1 MTVVVVSGGFDP
13 VHCGHLDL
21 FEQARKLGD
30 YLLVIVNRDEFL
42 IRKKGYA
49 FMPLADR
56 RRIIRELSIVNE
68 VVASIDVDDTVCAT
82 LRMLCAV
89 PSMRPNVFAN
99 GGDRASHDSPERPV
113 CEELGIRM
121 VDGLGPKVRSSS
133 TLVANI
139 KETQR
144 GRAELA
150 S

>member
-13 VHCGHLDL
+13 LHVGHLAY
-21 FEQARKLGD
+21 FEEARKLGD

-49 FMPLADR
+49 FMPLEDR
-56 RRIIRELSIVNE
+56 RRILRELRGVDE
-68 VVASIDVDDTVCAT
+68 VVASIDEDQTVCAT

-99 GGDRASHDSPERPV
+99 GGDRASIDSPERPV

-121 VDGLGPKVRSSS
+121 VDGLGAKVRSSS
-133 TLVANI
+133 ELVKNI
-139 KETQR
+139 KEKQR
-144 GRAELA
+144 CE